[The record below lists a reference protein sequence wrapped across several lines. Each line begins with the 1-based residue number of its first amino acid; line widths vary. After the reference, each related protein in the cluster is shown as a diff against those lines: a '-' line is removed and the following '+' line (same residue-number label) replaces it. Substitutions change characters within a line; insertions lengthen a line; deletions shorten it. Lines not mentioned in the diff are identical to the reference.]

1 MISTG
6 IGGKR
11 VLVINGSYREGG
23 VTDQLIALVLEQL
36 PAEGVETEV
45 IKLREYPIE
54 FCLNCRECM
63 QLPGAAPGKCV
74 LDDGMTALV
83 ERIEAAD
90 AYILAA
96 PTNFGS
102 VSAVFKRFMER
113 LAVYGYWP
121 WGQPAPQYRKAGL
134 APRKALLISSSAAP
148 GLIGRWLY
156 ASGRQLRT
164 AAKTIGAKPVGLLF
178 SGMASQQ
185 AQPRL
190 SPRTVTA
197 TAAMVRKLLSQ

>member
-6 IGGKR
+6 IGNKR
-11 VLVINGSYREGG
+11 ILVVNGSYREGG

-74 LDDGMTALV
+74 LDDGMTSLV

-121 WGQPAPQYRKAGL
+121 WGQPAPDYRKAGL
-134 APRKALLISSSAAP
+134 TPRKALLISSSAAP
-148 GLIGRWLY
+148 GLMGRWLY

-164 AAKTIGAKPVGLLF
+164 VAKIIGAKPVGLLF

-197 TAAMVRKLLSQ
+197 AAAMVRKLLSQ